1 MPEEEESEIGQTPKR
16 MIEVADDSPGGS
28 MQPLHLTKQPSHKH
42 SNFFVL
48 KQTSKMQYQIMND
61 NQVMLNQYSN
71 DKNQLILSLEMLNV
85 DNEGI

>member
-1 MPEEEESEIGQTPKR
+1 
-16 MIEVADDSPGGS
+16 
-28 MQPLHLTKQPSHKH
+28 
-42 SNFFVL
+42 
-48 KQTSKMQYQIMND
+48 MQYQIMND